1 MLKEVL
7 NQRGLSNR
15 EVEVT
20 ELVSQGFSNREIA
33 GKLFITEKTVKFHL
47 TNVYKKMQVRSRAQL
62 IVWCVPH
69 LSFEGSS
76 RNESQANPK
85 NRDRGILMKE
95 EKGDSSLEEARDIPF
110 GSSTLNDISSGE

>member
-1 MLKEVL
+1 MLRDVL

-20 ELVSQGFSNREIA
+20 ELVSKGFSNREIA

-47 TNVYKKMQVRSRAQL
+47 TNVYKKMQVSSRAQL
-62 IVWCVPH
+62 IVWCMPH

-76 RNESQANPK
+76 RVVPPVG
-85 NRDRGILMKE
+85 RHE
-95 EKGDSSLEEARDIPF
+95 EPTQREEQRSRSEAEERREIPF
-110 GSSTLNDISSGE
+110 KSEPLNDASSGE